1 MTDRE
6 ITKKYLEG
14 LKAEVY
20 AHAQKVKGGRAH
32 LERREMHV
40 YDRLMDNY
48 RTISQMIDLLD
59 IDPALYGQL
68 RKCYYCPID
77 CYPVDWCRCN
87 SDKEC
92 ADALATWY
100 AANSQ
105 SPEEWETND
114 YW

>member
-6 ITKKYLEG
+6 ITKKYLEK

-40 YDRLMDNY
+40 YDCLMDNY
-48 RTISQMIDLLD
+48 RTIWQMIDLLD

-68 RKCYYCPID
+68 RRCYYCPVD
-77 CYPVDWCRCN
+77 CHVCN

-92 ADALATWY
+92 ADTLTKWY

-105 SPEEWETND
+105 SPEEWEKND
-114 YW
+114 W